1 MKELNGIKYAEYSHE
16 GADDYSVTV
25 RVKVNPYVAGVFL
38 NVLKDTLRE
47 ICCGAYDKGDGI
59 IDVDFIEVFPFNK
72 ALDKISEKTEIKYQF
87 LIPEEI

>member
-1 MKELNGIKYAEYSHE
+1 MKEINGIKYTVYGTEEVGDFTA
-16 GADDYSVTV
+16 TV

-47 ICCGAYDKGDGI
+47 ICCGVYDKGDGI
-59 IDVDFIEVFPFNK
+59 IDVDFIEVFPFNTAIDEVSK
-72 ALDKISEKTEIKYQF
+72 KTEIKYKF